1 MADKTDIEVLQ
12 KAFPKGSTA
21 FTNVVH
27 VSRSG
32 MYRHISVHKP
42 HIENGEAVCMQN
54 YSAYIARVL
63 GRSFKAKNY
72 AVGVGGCG
80 MDMGFELIYNLS
92 AKLYGDGYA
101 IKQEWI

>member
-1 MADKTDIEVLQ
+1 VADKTDIEVLQ

-42 HIENGEAVCMQN
+42 HIENGEAVRMQN

-63 GRSFKAKNY
+63 GRSFN

>member
-42 HIENGEAVCMQN
+42 HIENGEVVRMQN
-54 YSAYIARVL
+54 KSSRLLNPLLLNGVSIAV
-63 GRSFKAKNY
+63 
-72 AVGVGGCG
+72 
-80 MDMGFELIYNLS
+80 
-92 AKLYGDGYA
+92 
-101 IKQEWI
+101 